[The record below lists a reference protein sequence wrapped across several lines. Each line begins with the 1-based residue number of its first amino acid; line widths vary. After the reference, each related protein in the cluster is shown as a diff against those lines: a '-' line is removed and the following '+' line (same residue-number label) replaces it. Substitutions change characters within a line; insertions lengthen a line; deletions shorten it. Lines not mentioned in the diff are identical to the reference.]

1 MPDKKF
7 PAEHLPVPVELVA
20 RRIYLIRGQRVM
32 LSPDL
37 AELYHV
43 EARALVQAVK
53 RNINRFPK
61 DFMFQLSDDEYT
73 NLKSQ
78 IVISS
83 WGGARRANPYA
94 FTEHGVAMLSSV
106 LRSDRA
112 VQMNIV
118 IIRAFV
124 KMRELL
130 ATDKALAQRIEQLT
144 ATVKDHAALF
154 DIVIQDI
161 QNLDQ
166 KFSKEIRRMKN
177 PRRRKPRIGFHLPD
191 EK

>member
-1 MPDKKF
+1 MPDKQS
-7 PAEHLPVPVELVA
+7 PAENLPVPVELAA

-43 EARALVQAVK
+43 KARALVQAVK
-53 RNINRFPK
+53 RNIKRFPK
-61 DFMFQLSDDEYT
+61 DFMFQLIDDEYA

-112 VQMNIV
+112 VLMNIV

-130 ATDKALAQRIEQLT
+130 ATNKALAQRIEQLT

-161 QNLDQ
+161 QKLDQ
-166 KFSKEIRRMKN
+166 KFSKEVRRLKN
-177 PRRRKPRIGFHLPD
+177 PRRRKPRIGFHVPD
-191 EK
+191 DK

>member
-7 PAEHLPVPVELVA
+7 PAEHLPVPVELAA

-43 EARALVQAVK
+43 KARALVQAVK
-53 RNINRFPK
+53 RNIKRFPK
-61 DFMFQLSDDEYT
+61 DFMFQLIDDEYA

-130 ATDKALAQRIEQLT
+130 ATNKALAQRIEQLT

-161 QNLDQ
+161 QKLDQ
-166 KFSKEIRRMKN
+166 KFSKEVRRLKN
-177 PRRRKPRIGFHLPD
+177 PRRRKPRIGFHVPD
-191 EK
+191 DK